1 MTRKNPLQD
10 IIDGNLEFRT
20 ALANMEAD
28 ALDMGEDEYRRS
40 LEKRLLLLE
49 IGVVRLA
56 GIAEKLAGLVK

>member
-10 IIDGNLEFRT
+10 IIDGKVEFR
-20 ALANMEAD
+20 AVLDDMETD
-28 ALDMGEDEYRRS
+28 ALNMGEDEYRMS

-49 IGVVRLA
+49 IGLVRLA